1 MRSLR
6 RYITTAA
13 GLALL
18 VLGAHAHAAYT
29 SPATDYLTRA
39 RTAAAADRHREA
51 IAWYLRAAEEAPTT
65 AAGLGRELGDQYT
78 WAESPDTAITWY
90 RRYLTEH
97 PGDIDAHL
105 GLARALAWS
114 NRLGE
119 AHDYYE
125 RLLPAAGDRET
136 DVWLGIATVEAWQ
149 DRLWPARRVYDRIL
163 EGDPDN
169 LDARVGRARV
179 INWAG
184 RHREARRLYTQLLDE
199 YPGNADVRGGLAN
212 AHHWMGRPDRAA
224 GVLDVTP
231 QPASLGAIEREIRRA
246 RAPGAAYTF
255 SHSDDSDDIERDT
268 HTARVAFSPG
278 WLTRTG
284 VQYTHG
290 TIDQPGLP
298 GVTRDG
304 VQATLSQRFSDALA
318 LSVNPGVERNDFD
331 RGALGPEAFWK
342 DGYDLFTLDAYLTL
356 TPADW
361 VRGDLGVFVGSIDN
375 PVPVFRGIRVTE
387 TSAGLDWRLAPTV
400 LTVTA
405 ASFTDYSDDNS
416 RVSVSERVEW
426 KPAERL
432 PLPVA
437 HRFTLTTGA
446 AYFDFERTLD
456 HGYYNPDR
464 YVSVYEML
472 GVEVTFA
479 RRLRVDVSG
488 RIAIERENSG
498 DWFSA
503 GSFSASATL
512 RTVDRLSVQAG
523 YYNSRSRLD
532 TRAGYK
538 ANGFWVGVEY

>member
-1 MRSLR
+1 
-6 RYITTAA
+6 
-13 GLALL
+13 
-18 VLGAHAHAAYT
+18 
-29 SPATDYLTRA
+29 
-39 RTAAAADRHREA
+39 
-51 IAWYLRAAEEAPTT
+51 
-65 AAGLGRELGDQYT
+65 
-78 WAESPDTAITWY
+78 
-90 RRYLTEH
+90 
-97 PGDIDAHL
+97 
-105 GLARALAWS
+105 
-114 NRLGE
+114 
-119 AHDYYE
+119 
-125 RLLPAAGDRET
+125 
-136 DVWLGIATVEAWQ
+136 
-149 DRLWPARRVYDRIL
+149 
-163 EGDPDN
+163 
-169 LDARVGRARV
+169 
-179 INWAG
+179 
-184 RHREARRLYTQLLDE
+184 
-199 YPGNADVRGGLAN
+199 
-212 AHHWMGRPDRAA
+212 
-224 GVLDVTP
+224 
-231 QPASLGAIEREIRRA
+231 
-246 RAPGAAYTF
+246 
-255 SHSDDSDDIERDT
+255 
-268 HTARVAFSPG
+268 
-278 WLTRTG
+278 
-284 VQYTHG
+284 
-290 TIDQPGLP
+290 
-298 GVTRDG
+298 
-304 VQATLSQRFSDALA
+304 
-318 LSVNPGVERNDFD
+318 
-331 RGALGPEAFWK
+331 
-342 DGYDLFTLDAYLTL
+342 
-356 TPADW
+356 
-361 VRGDLGVFVGSIDN
+361 
-375 PVPVFRGIRVTE
+375 
-387 TSAGLDWRLAPTV
+387 V